1 MQGKEPRSSGPER
14 HQSPGAG
21 ASAHVQPRLQPLT
34 PPQKPTERLSWLPGS
49 PTSQPASES
58 VGRSAL
64 AVSSQLGWSS
74 SARN

>member
-58 VGRSAL
+58 AGRSAL